1 MLPAVI
7 ETERAI
13 LRAFRST
20 DVDDVFGYAAD
31 PEWNMYS
38 SRMRGGAYSRA
49 DAVAFVAA
57 QMALDPAEQISLA
70 IERHGAVIGSIKV
83 LWLFDH
89 RVAEIGYGVARS
101 AWGQGLAT
109 EASQAV
115 FGASFRAFPQLI
127 RFRARC
133 DARNARSIRVMSK
146 LGMTREGFLRSDR
159 MVRGELVDEVVYG
172 VLRREWNGQR

>member
-1 MLPAVI
+1 MLA
-7 ETERAI
+7 ETIYAERLV
-13 LRAFRST
+13 LRGFRST

-31 PEWNMYS
+31 PEWNVFS
-38 SRMRGGAYSRA
+38 SRMRGTYARG

-57 QMALDPAEQISLA
+57 QMALDPAEQTSLA
-70 IERHGAVIGSIKV
+70 IELRGAVIGSINV

-89 RVAEIGYGVARS
+89 RVAELSFGVART
-101 AWGQGLAT
+101 AWGQGHAT
-109 EASQAV
+109 EASRAV
-115 FGASFRAFPQLI
+115 ISASFIAFPQLI

-159 MVRGELVDEVVYG
+159 VVRGELVDEVVYG
-172 VLRREWNGQR
+172 VLRREWDSAR

>member
-1 MLPAVI
+1 MLAEI
-7 ETERAI
+7 IQTERI
-13 LRAFRST
+13 VLRPFRST

-31 PEWNMYS
+31 PEWNVFS
-38 SRMRGGAYSRA
+38 TRMRGAYARA
-49 DAVAFVAA
+49 DAVAFVAT
-57 QMALDPAEQISLA
+57 QMALDPAEQTSLA
-70 IERHGAVIGSIKV
+70 IEQRGAVIGSIRV

-89 RVAEIGYGVARS
+89 RVAEISFGIARS

-109 EASQAV
+109 EASQTVISAA
-115 FGASFRAFPQLI
+115 FKAFPQLI

-159 MVRGELVDEVVYG
+159 MVRGELVDEVIYG
-172 VLRREWNGQR
+172 VLRREWTSRC